1 MFRNRGKAG
10 FTLIELVMVI
20 AIIGIL
26 ASIALPRFQDLTGL
40 AKAGATKAGLG
51 SVRSTLAVRYTMS
64 VTNGGTASFP
74 TVLGASDF
82 AAAALPANA
91 INGTVGVTGLSAT
104 LNGTATNSSVG
115 FWYISGTSTNT
126 DWGKAGAYSDG
137 TINTASY

>member
-1 MFRNRGKAG
+1 MKMSNKKG
-10 FTLIELVMVI
+10 FTLIELVIVIGIIGLLAAI
-20 AIIGIL
+20 AI
-26 ASIALPRFQDLTGL
+26 PQFQDLTGL
-40 AKAGATKAGLG
+40 AKSGATKAGLG
-51 SVRSTLAVRYTMS
+51 SVRSTLAIRYANSAT
-64 VTNGGTASFP
+64 GGGNATFP

-82 AAAALPANA
+82 AAAELPRNA

-104 LNGTATNSSVG
+104 LNGTATNSSIG